1 MYSTETKN
9 QVKRFITENPD
20 VLSGYTTFKRVATNI
35 HIRIS
40 GISVAESTIAKIVGQ
55 LYREGV
61 ITRNSRGSLAVNP
74 KPVNTV
80 SELKPGMK
88 VRITKSRRNWNKKM
102 DKYVGQVHIIGEVTN
117 KDTGRVRFK
126 DANAA
131 LNSWSWVY
139 TDGHFEV
146 LANTPK
152 LKVGMR
158 VRITKGWDCWNDK
171 MDKYVGKEYV
181 IESLMMRS
189 PNDEKIQC
197 AKFECSSSVN
207 DWCWYIDF
215 GHFVVI
221 DEPCTKAPITGDVP
235 TTDHVPTKEQILKA
249 ASTSPEAEKALKEL
263 FPAVFVNPWANLVS
277 FEDET
282 CDGWYTHTNGL
293 DQVFKG
299 LKKEGDAARMMVG
312 VGMAPK
318 EELMYRIAQP
328 NKNMDLVIF
337 DSRGNE
343 VYRLVAG
350 DGWFGFEKKVTK

>member
-1 MYSTETKN
+1 MYSIETKN
-9 QVKRFITENPD
+9 QVKRFITKNPD
-20 VLSGYTTFKRVATNI
+20 VLSGYTTFSRVATNI
-35 HIRIS
+35 HIRISPS

-61 ITRNSRGSLAVNP
+61 ITRNSRGRLVVNP
-74 KPVNTV
+74 KPRIAV

-88 VRITKSRRNWNKKM
+88 VRITKSRRNWHPRM
-102 DKYVGQVHIIGEVTN
+102 DKYVGQVYTINKVQN
-117 KDTGRVRFK
+117 KDTGRVTFK
-126 DANAA
+126 TADKE
-131 LNSWSWVY
+131 LDSWQWVY

-235 TTDHVPTKEQILKA
+235 TKEQILKA
-249 ASTSPEAEKALKEL
+249 ASTSPEAKKALKEL
-263 FPAVFVNPWANLVS
+263 FPAVFASKWANLVS
-277 FEDET
+277 FEDEKF
-282 CDGWYTHTNGL
+282 DGCYTYHNGL
-293 DQVFKG
+293 DQVIEG
-299 LKKEGDAARMMVG
+299 LKKEGEVARMMVG